1 MVRKSVVSVATRK
14 KKRVTLLK
22 GVARVGIP
30 ESGVPW
36 NGVARDGSAP
46 IMRDIG
52 QPGTLL
58 ARTAVREL
66 LLLTGRLHVGLKA
79 SLLAQRRVPDCSP
92 RR

>member
-52 QPGTLL
+52 Q
-58 ARTAVREL
+58 REL
-66 LLLTGRLHVGLKA
+66 YSLELQSA
-79 SLLAQRRVPDCSP
+79 SCFF
-92 RR
+92 